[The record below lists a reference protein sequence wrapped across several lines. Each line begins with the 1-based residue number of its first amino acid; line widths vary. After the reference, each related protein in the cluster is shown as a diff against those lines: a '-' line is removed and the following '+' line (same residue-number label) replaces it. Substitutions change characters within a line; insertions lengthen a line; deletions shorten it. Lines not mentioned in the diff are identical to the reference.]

1 MIGTRAQREMT
12 EAGWTMR
19 DGALRNAQGEAF
31 PTVEIMYSANSPRY
45 RDMASAMADMWQRA
59 LGVQCSVRSR
69 DQHGFKDAL
78 KRGDFMIARG
88 GWYGDYGDPTTWLDL
103 ARSDDGNN
111 DRRYANP
118 DYDAL
123 LDRAAMELDPA
134 KRLALLEQAETM
146 LVERDLPMLPIC
158 HYVTVYMYDPARLQ
172 GISRHP
178 RLEQYV
184 GRLGLVPTAP

>member
-1 MIGTRAQREMT
+1 MPLV
-12 EAGWTMR
+12 
-19 DGALRNAQGEAF
+19 GAKAIL
-31 PTVEIMYSANSPRY
+31 
-45 RDMASAMADMWQRA
+45 
-59 LGVQCSVRSR
+59 LC
-69 DQHGFKDAL
+69 
-78 KRGDFMIARG
+78 
-88 GWYGDYGDPTTWLDL
+88 
-103 ARSDDGNN
+103 SDDGNN

-123 LDRAAMELDPA
+123 LDRAAMELDPS
-134 KRLALLEQAETM
+134 KRFALLEQAETM

-184 GRLGLVPTAP
+184 GRLGLAPTAP